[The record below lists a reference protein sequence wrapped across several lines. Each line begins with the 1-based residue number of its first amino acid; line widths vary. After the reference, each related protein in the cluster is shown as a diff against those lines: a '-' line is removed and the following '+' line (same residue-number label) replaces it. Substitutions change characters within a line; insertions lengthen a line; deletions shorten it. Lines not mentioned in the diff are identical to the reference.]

1 MWKIGIGAVILGLVQ
16 VSAATASPVTYTFDG
31 TGAVT
36 LSGVSLG
43 DTFSIVF
50 TGDTSAIDSSG
61 NPLFRYDN
69 IAGIFTDG
77 TVTESIT
84 ATLIA
89 NADPTQG
96 GRINFFNS
104 TFDNGLGLIAT
115 ALIGYDL
122 SMSIGPISGTL
133 NPTLGSGSF
142 ATADGNLQFTGLDS
156 LSFTAAVTPLPAA
169 LPLFATGLGALGLLG
184 WRSKRTAR
192 SVAT

>member
-36 LSGVSLG
+36 LNSVSLG

-50 TGDTSAIDSSG
+50 TGDTSPIDSSG
-61 NPLFRYDN
+61 NPLFRYDS
-69 IAGIFTDG
+69 IVGTFTDG
-77 TVTESIT
+77 SVTESMT
-84 ATLIA
+84 ATLVA

-104 TFDNGLGLIAT
+104 TFDNGLGLIAS

-122 SMSIGPISGTL
+122 STSIGPISGTL

-142 ATADGNLQFTGLDS
+142 ATADGSLQFTGLNS
-156 LSFTAAVTPLPAA
+156 LSFTAAVTPIPAA
-169 LPLFATGLGALGLLG
+169 LPLFASGLGALALLG
-184 WRSKRTAR
+184 WRRKRTAR
-192 SVAT
+192 SVAG